1 MFGAL
6 IVALVEDVSH
16 KLPEH
21 EDVGQ
26 VVTNERHRDCLC
38 RAEESLVRFADADAS
53 EAPAL
58 PNLRADIL
66 EVLNALHETVGKTY
80 TADIRGH
87 IF

>member
-1 MFGAL
+1 M
-6 IVALVEDVSH
+6 
-16 KLPEH
+16 
-21 EDVGQ
+21 GQ

-38 RAEESLVRFADADAS
+38 RAEESLVRFADAVAS
-53 EAPAL
+53 KAPAL

-80 TADIRGH
+80 TADIRGQ